1 MANSKASSTIVA
13 LRVNARDPELNPL
26 TTALPQFIRDVEQLE
41 SLLSEPSAQTI
52 RAMKELDGD
61 IVVLGAGGKIGPTL
75 ARMAKRASELAGVA
89 RRVVGVA
96 RFSSAHLE
104 QRLQSWGVETIR
116 CNLLDRS
123 ALAELPDA
131 ANVFFMAG
139 MKFGSAG
146 QEPMTWAM
154 NSYLPVMV
162 SERYRV
168 SRIVAFS
175 TGNIYGLCPV
185 TEKGSREDSQLNPV
199 GEYAMSCLG
208 RERMFEHFSQTNQT
222 KMAILR
228 LNYATEMRYGV
239 LVDIAQKVFSGT
251 SLPLSM
257 GYLNAIWQGDANNFA
272 LQALQH
278 VSSPPFVINIAGAEV
293 LSVRSV
299 AEAYAARLQRPVRFD
314 GAESNDA
321 LLSDARKAFGLFG
334 EPGVSEAQMVDWI
347 ADWVGRGGE
356 ALAKPT
362 HFENREGRF

>member
-1 MANSKASSTIVA
+1 VANLKASSTIVA
-13 LRVNARDPELNPL
+13 LRVDAKDPEPNPL
-26 TTALPQFIRDVEQLE
+26 ATALPQSIRDVDQLE

-61 IVVLGAGGKIGPTL
+61 IAVLGVGGKMGPTL

-96 RFSSAHLE
+96 RFSSGHLE
-104 QRLQSWGVETIR
+104 QRLQSWGVETMR

-131 ANVFFMAG
+131 ANVIFMAG
-139 MKFGSAG
+139 MKFGSTG
-146 QEPMTWAM
+146 QESMTWAI
-154 NSYLPVMV
+154 NSYLPGMV
-162 SERYRV
+162 SERYRA

-272 LQALQH
+272 LQTLEH
-278 VSSPPFVINIAGAEV
+278 VSSPPFVINIAGAKV

-299 AEAYAARLQRPVRFD
+299 AETYSARLQRPVRFD
-314 GAESNDA
+314 GAESSDA

-356 ALAKPT
+356 TLAKPT